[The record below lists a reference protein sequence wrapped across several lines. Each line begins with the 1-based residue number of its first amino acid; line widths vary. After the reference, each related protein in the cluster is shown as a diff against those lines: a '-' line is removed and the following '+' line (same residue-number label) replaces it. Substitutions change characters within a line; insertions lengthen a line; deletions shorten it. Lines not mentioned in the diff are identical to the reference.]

1 MFFSS
6 EMAQQK
12 NVYGAPLT
20 PCCYDPMTGISDIY
34 NGFQVVRSSCIIG
47 VSRIKYEIFYF

>member
-6 EMAQQK
+6 EMTQQK